1 MPTASSNKD
10 ISNLSPWKIDARIRR
25 TGKRV
30 IQIMLNDLN
39 IKSVTWEKAK
49 LTNKKGIWQILDEF
63 VPIIYCRSQRSAD
76 AMIRVA
82 GQKEW
87 NPKAS
92 KGKIDNGDHSYAFI
106 EC

>member
-1 MPTASSNKD
+1 MKNEHPFY
-10 ISNLSPWKIDARIRR
+10 ARIRR
-25 TGKRV
+25 SGKRV

-39 IKSVTWEKAK
+39 IKSPTWEKVKAK
-49 LTNKKGIWQILDEF
+49 LINKKGIWQILDEF

-82 GQKEW
+82 NRKKW
-87 NPKAS
+87 NPEVS
-92 KGKIDNGDHSYAFI
+92 KGKIDNGDHSYAFV